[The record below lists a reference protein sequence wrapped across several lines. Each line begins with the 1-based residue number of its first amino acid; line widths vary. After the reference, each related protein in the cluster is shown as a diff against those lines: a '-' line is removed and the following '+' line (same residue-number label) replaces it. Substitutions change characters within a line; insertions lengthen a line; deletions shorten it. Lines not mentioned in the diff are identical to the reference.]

1 MHAPA
6 PWTTAQDPD
15 GDGEYLV
22 VDANGAVV
30 ADCGTLGRSLEE
42 QERIASA
49 IAALI
54 TTLEGA
60 RAAMQRVL
68 DGRGFDTLDELAGE
82 CLQSQVDVAAA
93 VIARATG
100 TKPMVGRGLRAM
112 EDSRPGRAAEGAE
125 RSEHARA
132 SARPGV

>member
-1 MHAPA
+1 MAAPT

-22 VDANGAVV
+22 VDANGDLVCDAGV
-30 ADCGTLGRSLEE
+30 LGRSLQE
-42 QERIASA
+42 QEAIASSLV
-49 IAALI
+49 ALI
-54 TTLEGA
+54 STLEGA

-100 TKPMVGRGLRAM
+100 TQVRKSMPM
-112 EDSRPGRAAEGAE
+112 AEV
-125 RSEHARA
+125 R
-132 SARPGV
+132 